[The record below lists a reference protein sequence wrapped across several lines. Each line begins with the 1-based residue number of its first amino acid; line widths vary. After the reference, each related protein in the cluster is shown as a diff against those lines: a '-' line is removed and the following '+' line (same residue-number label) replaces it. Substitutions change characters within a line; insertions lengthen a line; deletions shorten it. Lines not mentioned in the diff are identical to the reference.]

1 MLLGDAHALMSQEN
15 GDITRSIGT
24 PPRSNRKQS
33 FGYDPPGGR
42 VAVDKRAL
50 DDPIKTFHDDKERR
64 DREQWEQRQKA
75 EALQA
80 RPGCRAGWP
89 V

>member
-1 MLLGDAHALMSQEN
+1 M
-15 GDITRSIGT
+15 
-24 PPRSNRKQS
+24 
-33 FGYDPPGGR
+33 
-42 VAVDKRAL
+42 DKRAL